1 MDKKIKSGLFKIA
14 KTAAIIATVLLV
26 FVLLGYF
33 AIPGLV
39 KFKHILGY
47 GVICLVL
54 WVVAAWDIF
63 SKLKVMKGK
72 KLSSLLSVISM
83 CLAGFYF
90 IMWIVKL
97 FAPQKVASHN
107 PLGGAIFFLAISLI
121 CLFWDKIVKFI
132 NGLFVNDDEE
142 AKEDKSKKSK
152 AKKTDD
158 DDDDDD
164 DDKEDENDLK
174 LKKLQAN
181 QTAIYNVLKQL
192 TDESLP
198 FENQYITT
206 MTKGELVELITQVS
220 AKVVVEMLKKEE
232 ESK

>member
-14 KTAAIIATVLLV
+14 KTVAIIATVLFV

-33 AIPGLV
+33 AIPGLI
-39 KFKHILGY
+39 KFRHILGY
-47 GVICLVL
+47 GIICLVL
-54 WVVAAWDIF
+54 WVIAAWDIF

-97 FAPQKVASHN
+97 IAPQKVASHN
-107 PLGGAIFFLAISLI
+107 PLGGAIFFLAISII
-121 CLFWDKIVKFI
+121 CLFWDKIVKFV

-142 AKEDKSKKSK
+142 AEEKPKKSK
-152 AKKTDD
+152 AKKA
-158 DDDDDD
+158 DDDDD

-220 AKVVVEMLKKEE
+220 AKVVEEMLKKEE
-232 ESK
+232 ASK

>member
-14 KTAAIIATVLLV
+14 KTVAIIATVLFV

-39 KFKHILGY
+39 KFRHILGY
-47 GVICLVL
+47 GIICLVL
-54 WVVAAWDIF
+54 WVIAAWDIF

-97 FAPQKVASHN
+97 IAPQKVASHN
-107 PLGGAIFFLAISLI
+107 PLGGAIFFLAVSII
-121 CLFWDKIVKFI
+121 CLFWDKIVKFV

-142 AKEDKSKKSK
+142 AEDKTKKSK
-152 AKKTDD
+152 AKK

-181 QTAIYNVLKQL
+181 QTALYNVLKQL

-198 FENQYITT
+198 FENQYIAT
-206 MTKGELVELITQVS
+206 MTKSELVELITQVS

-232 ESK
+232 EASK